1 MKSKTNLVCLCGSI
15 SGHWPLFIASSW
27 WNLFMRMKDK
37 FYKQSSAEEFWGAHI
52 KRHNSASNISNQLFN
67 ECVNQNIVFLTQK
80 FGQFSSLEN
89 LSSKLYKE
97 HKDDRF
103 YVRNP
108 QSSTWAK
115 ETDHFQHSDK
125 QTDEPSYDRIYKS
138 HDKIFANETKKR
150 KVRKSSSINPKNKS
164 NTINK
169 LMKSFSLKRPKE
181 SKNVVNKERFQ
192 TLSSDFTEHLGGRS
206 VGAEEHHKLSLLRE
220 SLVTGHPCQH
230 LAELDLWVSPRNFM
244 ISPLPLLVI
253 TECWPWP
260 WLWTCYS
267 HPWPP
272 GHWNKG
278 LRCEKWHV
286 MTTRKHL
293 ETLTRSWSCTNNFHW
308 SL

>member
-1 MKSKTNLVCLCGSI
+1 
-15 SGHWPLFIASSW
+15 
-27 WNLFMRMKDK
+27 MRMKDK

-103 YVRNP
+103 YVRNSR
-108 QSSTWAK
+108 SSTRAK
-115 ETDHFQHSDK
+115 ETDNFEHSDK
-125 QTDEPSYDRIYKS
+125 QTDEPSYDRIFKS
-138 HDKIFANETKKR
+138 HDKIFTQETKKR

-181 SKNVVNKERFQ
+181 SKNVVNLERFQ

-206 VGAEEHHKLSLLRE
+206 VGVEEHHKLSLLRE

-230 LAELDLWVSPRNFM
+230 LAELDL
-244 ISPLPLLVI
+244 
-253 TECWPWP
+253 
-260 WLWTCYS
+260 
-267 HPWPP
+267 
-272 GHWNKG
+272 
-278 LRCEKWHV
+278 
-286 MTTRKHL
+286 
-293 ETLTRSWSCTNNFHW
+293 
-308 SL
+308 

>member
-1 MKSKTNLVCLCGSI
+1 MK
-15 SGHWPLFIASSW
+15 
-27 WNLFMRMKDK
+27 MKDK
-37 FYKQSSAEEFWGAHI
+37 FYKQSSPEEFWGAHI

-115 ETDHFQHSDK
+115 KTDHFELSDK
-125 QTDEPSYDRIYKS
+125 QADEPSYDRIFKS
-138 HDKIFANETKKR
+138 NDKIFAKETRKR
-150 KVRKSSSINPKNKS
+150 TVRKSSSINPKNKS

-181 SKNVVNKERFQ
+181 SKNVVNLERFQ
-192 TLSSDFTEHLGGRS
+192 TLSSDFTDQLSGKS
-206 VGAEEHHKLSLLRE
+206 VGVEKLHKLSLLRE

-230 LAELDLWVSPRNFM
+230 LAELDL
-244 ISPLPLLVI
+244 
-253 TECWPWP
+253 
-260 WLWTCYS
+260 
-267 HPWPP
+267 
-272 GHWNKG
+272 
-278 LRCEKWHV
+278 
-286 MTTRKHL
+286 
-293 ETLTRSWSCTNNFHW
+293 
-308 SL
+308 